1 MRPLA
6 LLLLLAALADL
17 AGAAEPP
24 STPGWPL
31 WDGTETVQ
39 QYAKRAKVEPTR
51 TLDLGNGVKLEM
63 VLIPAGKFVMGTPEP
78 EKVDEEGFTYK
89 ILRGQGSGGT
99 WRDSPVD

>member
-6 LLLLLAALADL
+6 LLLLAALAQ
-17 AGAAEPP
+17 APAAEPP
-24 STPGWPL
+24 AAPTWPL
-31 WDGTETVQ
+31 WDGQETVER
-39 QYAKRAKVEPTR
+39 YARRTGLERTR

-63 VLIPAGKFVMGTPEP
+63 VLISAGKFVMGTPEP